1 MNFMPPRYGEPIPLL
16 CLKCKRMFVGPN
28 PKGFSI
34 FDDMFKKKK
43 NVKSPYC
50 GSKKVIPH
58 PGVWLA
64 NPIH

>member
-43 NVKSPYC
+43 MLSVLIAEVKR
-50 GSKKVIPH
+50 
-58 PGVWLA
+58 
-64 NPIH
+64 